1 MEEGEMNETSY
12 QPTQQD
18 MGYGMGLPPTDN
30 QAELTKF
37 ILDPEARK
45 LYEHITK
52 DFALSNL
59 NREEIDYINLNL
71 QLLHLIIYIE
81 EDKGELKQLQTVIL
95 QDICSYLQVLRS
107 KDGFERL
114 AEITKK
120 VESKQKYEERR
131 EKKGMFG

>member
-1 MEEGEMNETSY
+1 MANEGNY
-12 QPTQQD
+12 QEVPMD
-18 MGYGMGLPPTDN
+18 MGGYGMGLPPTDN

-52 DFALSNL
+52 DFAVSNL
-59 NREEIDYINLNL
+59 DIAQIEFINNNL

-81 EDKGELKQLQTVIL
+81 ENPGDLKELQKVIL
-95 QDICSYLQVLRS
+95 QDINGYLQVSRS
-107 KDGFERL
+107 KEGFERL

-120 VESKQKYEERR
+120 MESKQKYEEQRNR
-131 EKKGMFG
+131 NKFWG